1 MHKFRIHAVAL
12 FAAAVAVVAAS
23 PSYAAD
29 TQAWSLG
36 ISAGASY
43 DDNVNVS
50 ALDVK
55 AGKGDTITNLGL
67 DAGYKLVDDKTNK
80 LSFNYD
86 FSQSLHASLKKF
98 DIQSHELG
106 FSGTTNW
113 DGATL
118 GLSYSFYHLL
128 LGGSSF
134 LDMHVVNPS
143 VSGFIA
149 PHLYLRASY
158 FYYGKS
164 FYTFVARDASHH
176 EPHVTLFYFFNRAKS
191 YISLD
196 AQYQIENTTGAEYDY
211 KGYAFT
217 ASVLQPVDLGFTTVK
232 VKAGYTYLRLDYDN
246 ITPSIGVRRYET
258 RSTLHASADIPLSD
272 SLAFTLEDRYMNR
285 NSNLLSTK
293 YTENVISGTL
303 HYRF

>member
-1 MHKFRIHAVAL
+1 MHSFRIHAVAL
-12 FAAAVAVVAAS
+12 FAAAVAVMAAS

-29 TQAWSLG
+29 TQPWSLG
-36 ISAGASY
+36 ISAGVSY

-55 AGKGDTITNLGL
+55 AGKGDTLANLGL
-67 DAGYKLVDDKTNK
+67 DAGYKLVDDRGNK
-80 LSFNYD
+80 LSLSYN
-86 FSQSLHASLKKF
+86 FSQSLHATLKNF

-106 FSGTTNW
+106 ISGTTNW

-128 LGGSSF
+128 LAGKNF

-176 EPHVTLFYFFNRAKS
+176 EPHMTLFYFFNRAKS
-191 YISLD
+191 YVSFD

-232 VKAGYTYLRLDYDN
+232 VKAGYTYLRRDYDN
-246 ITPSIGVRRYET
+246 ITPSIGVKRFEK
-258 RSTLHASADIPLSD
+258 RSTIHASAEIPITD
-272 SLAFTLEDRYMNR
+272 GLAFTVEDRYMDR

-293 YTENVISGTL
+293 YTENVIGGSL
-303 HYRF
+303 HYAF